1 LGPGLCDSLPA
12 MKCEACGKENVDGAR
27 FCATCGVQLAAK
39 PQDSDDPMVGQVI
52 GGRYRITGVLGEGGM
67 GIVYVGEQP
76 MGTTI
81 RKVAIKTLHPHL
93 SKDPSVLAR
102 FHRECGTVAQLEH
115 PNTIKFFDFGATD
128 DGTLYIVMEFVSGRA
143 LNDVIM
149 KEGRLAPA
157 RVIHIMRQVCG
168 ALDEAHQQGIIH
180 RDLKPD
186 NLILTNRAGE
196 TDVVKVLDF
205 GIAGRTESTDAQ
217 KEQKLT
223 QQGMVLGT
231 PPYMSPEQ
239 FTGTALDARSDIY
252 SLAVVAYEMLSGKL
266 PFEAD
271 TPWQWATQHMTAQ
284 PTPLEVAAA
293 DASLPDG
300 VRAAI
305 MRALSKDREKR
316 QATARD
322 FFAELSGGG
331 RMTIE
336 QAAEAGR
343 AATAAMEMP
352 PNFGPA
358 GVVATAAMPQQPAM
372 GPQGFAAP
380 AVQPGMP
387 QQPPGAYAPTPALPA
402 VPVAPPSRRGGKKWL
417 VPTLGGIGALLA
429 VAILIVLIRSGK
441 SADQPQVAALST
453 TSSAGPTT
461 ISPQLGSDQGSA
473 ATVVAEVPSTTERSA
488 DQQAPAQ
495 QKSQASAA
503 SKVKTKAAGENK
515 SGATDAGKAGT
526 EPAKDEGKT
535 KDESKKTSGGGG
547 CAACTQAASAGNIA
561 AALKGYQSC
570 TDETSKKACSRV
582 AGSTAPEAAR
592 RAAFN
597 GNCAAAK
604 GILAAAQ
611 QMGATGRG
619 MKTALKGTPCE

>member
-1 LGPGLCDSLPA
+1 
-12 MKCEACGKENVDGAR
+12 MKCEACGQENVDGAR
-27 FCATCGVQLAAK
+27 FCATCGVQLATK
-39 PQDSDDPMVGQVI
+39 PQDSEDPMVGQVI

-143 LNDVIM
+143 LNDVIT
-149 KEGRLAPA
+149 KEGRIAPA

-239 FTGTALDARSDIY
+239 FTGKALDARSDIY

-293 DASLPDG
+293 DSSLPEG
-300 VRAAI
+300 VRMAI

-331 RMTIE
+331 RMTME

-358 GVVATAAMPQQPAM
+358 AVAATAAMPQQPVM
-372 GPQGFAAP
+372 EPQGFVTP
-380 AVQPGMP
+380 AVQPVAP
-387 QQPPGAYAPTPALPA
+387 QQAPGAYAPVPA
-402 VPVAPPSRRGGKKWL
+402 VPAVPAGAAARRSGNKWL

-441 SADQPQVAALST
+441 STEPTQVSTLST
-453 TSSAGPTT
+453 TSSASGPTT
-461 ISPQLGSDQGSA
+461 ISPQLGGDPASA
-473 ATVVAEVPSTTERSA
+473 TTVAAEVPPSTEEPA
-488 DQQAPAQ
+488 GQQLATQ
-495 QKSQASAA
+495 HTSQTSTA
-503 SKVKTKAAGENK
+503 SKVKTKAATQSK
-515 SGATDAGKAGT
+515 SSAADAGKA
-526 EPAKDEGKT
+526 EPVPAKEEGT
-535 KDESKKTSGGGG
+535 KEESKKKSTGG
-547 CAACTQAASAGNIA
+547 CAACTQAAGAGNIA
-561 AALKGYQSC
+561 AALKAYQSC
-570 TDETSKKACSRV
+570 TDETSKKACSR
-582 AGSTAPEAAR
+582 AAASTAPDAAR

-597 GNCAAAK
+597 GNCTAAA
-604 GILAAAQ
+604 GIIAAAQ

-619 MKTALKGTPCE
+619 LKTALKGTPCEK

>member
-1 LGPGLCDSLPA
+1 

-27 FCATCGVQLAAK
+27 FCATCGVHLATK
-39 PQDSDDPMVGQVI
+39 PQESDDPMVGQVI

-67 GIVYVGEQP
+67 GIVYAGEQP

-128 DGTLYIVMEFVSGRA
+128 DGTLYIVMEFVSGRP
-143 LNDVIM
+143 LNDVIA
-149 KEGRLAPA
+149 KEGRLGAA

-239 FTGTALDARSDIY
+239 FTGKALDARSDIY

-266 PFEAD
+266 PFDAE

-284 PTPLEVAAA
+284 PTPLELAAA
-293 DASLPDG
+293 DASIPENLR
-300 VRAAI
+300 VAI
-305 MRALSKDREKR
+305 MRGLSKDREKR
-316 QATARD
+316 QATARE
-322 FFAELSGGG
+322 FFAELSGGS

-336 QAAEAGR
+336 QAAETAR
-343 AATAAMEMP
+343 AATAAMQMP

-358 GVVATAAMPQQPAM
+358 GVAATAAMPQQSAAQ
-372 GPQGFAAP
+372 PQGFGAP
-380 AVQPGMP
+380 APMP
-387 QQPPGAYAPTPALPA
+387 QQPPAAYAPVVPA
-402 VPVAPPSRRGGKKWL
+402 VPAAPPGPSARRGGNKWL
-417 VPTLGGIGALLA
+417 VPTLGGVGALLA

-441 SADQPQVAALST
+441 STEPTQVSTLST
-453 TSSAGPTT
+453 STSSGGPTT
-461 ISPQLGSDQGSA
+461 ISPQLGADPGSA
-473 ATVVAEVPSTTERSA
+473 TAVAAEVPSSTERASEQQVA
-488 DQQAPAQ
+488 DPGAAHPPPTSNKA
-495 QKSQASAA
+495 KS
-503 SKVKTKAAGENK
+503 KAAGENK
-515 SGATDAGKAGT
+515 TGAADAGKT
-526 EPAKDEGKT
+526 EPPKDEGKT
-535 KDESKKTSGGGG
+535 KDSKDEGKTKDSKDEKKKKSGDT

-561 AALKGYQSC
+561 GALKAYQSC
-570 TDETSKKACSRV
+570 SDEASKKACSRA
-582 AGSTAPEAAR
+582 AGNTAPEAAK

-597 GNCAAAK
+597 GNCAAAE
-604 GILAAAQ
+604 GILAAAK
-611 QMGATGRG
+611 QMGAGGRG
-619 MKTALKGTPCE
+619 KNALKGTPCEK